1 MWYTG
6 MNLVRLICLKSL
18 CLIVKTAQQKLI
30 YQTFAFPSHC
40 ESPSWPP
47 WRSKPQST
55 HFFFSSRWHIH
66 HNCWICPEASYS
78 YGILVCICILN
89 LDISPVYLSHVIWL
103 FVHTEETKK
112 SRKINFHSLYPH
124 KVCINQL
131 IQLPLFVFQNL
142 FTSLITLENVFFF
155 FGGGSLWWNRHSYRG
170 VKLCSKFIVNK

>member
-89 LDISPVYLSHVIWL
+89 LGISPVYLSHVIWL
-103 FVHTEETKK
+103 FVHTEELKRVGKLIFIPYTHTK
-112 SRKINFHSLYPH
+112 SALTSWYSCLSL
-124 KVCINQL
+124 
-131 IQLPLFVFQNL
+131 
-142 FTSLITLENVFFF
+142 FFKTY
-155 FGGGSLWWNRHSYRG
+155 LQVW
-170 VKLCSKFIVNK
+170 